1 MLREKLNVLAD
12 VTRHVRR
19 EIALYRIVLR
29 DPRTPPAA
37 RRLLWCA
44 LAYLALP
51 FDLIPDWIPILGVVD
66 DMIIVPLLVLLALK
80 RVPRAVLE
88 DARRRFDGIL

>member
-1 MLREKLNVLAD
+1 MLREKLRVLAD

-19 EIALYRIVLR
+19 EMAVYRLVLR
-29 DPRTPPAA
+29 DPRTPRAA
-37 RRLLWCA
+37 RRLLWLA

-51 FDLIPDWIPILGVVD
+51 FDLIPDWIPVLGAVD
-66 DMIIVPLLVLLALK
+66 DLIIVPLLVLLALK

-88 DARRRFDGIL
+88 DARRRADGPR